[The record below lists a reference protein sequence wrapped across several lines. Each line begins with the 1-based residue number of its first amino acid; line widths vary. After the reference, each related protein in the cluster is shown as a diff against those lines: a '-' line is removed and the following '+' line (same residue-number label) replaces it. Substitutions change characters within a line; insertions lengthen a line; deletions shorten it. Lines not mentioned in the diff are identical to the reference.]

1 MPNLWIIF
9 TTGLLAGGLT
19 CMAVQGGLLATT
31 IVQQTGKGKVW
42 PIASFLAAKLVAYAL
57 LGALLGWLG
66 SLIQFSL
73 RLQATLTIAVAIF
86 MIGTALALLNVHPV
100 FRYFILQPPA
110 VLRRLIRRNARA
122 SSLFAPALL
131 GAFTIFIPCGT
142 TQAMM
147 ALAIA
152 SGNPV
157 WGSLILA
164 TFVLGTSPLFFFAG
178 YSMEWIKGLLADRFA
193 PVAATV
199 IVGLAV
205 WNINGGAVLL
215 GSPVSIQSVAR
226 EFYCT
231 VTFCDTSVNAATR
244 SATDVVNITIQSN
257 GYTVDNPVIPAGRK
271 VRIKLA
277 NMSGG
282 GCTQAF
288 TIPKYGIQK
297 VVPLGGTD
305 EFEFIAPKEPG
316 ELAFMC
322 SMGMFG
328 GRLYI
333 Q

>member
-1 MPNLWIIF
+1 
-9 TTGLLAGGLT
+9 
-19 CMAVQGGLLATT
+19 MAVQGGLLATT
-31 IVQQTGKGKVW
+31 IAGEDKGDGGDRESKGKIGAVL
-42 PIASFLAAKLVAYAL
+42 SFLAAKLIAYTL
-57 LGALLGWLG
+57 LGSLLGWLG

-73 RLQATLTIAVAIF
+73 RLQATLTIFVAIF

-100 FRYFILQPPA
+100 FRFFIIETPPFF
-110 VLRRLIRRNARA
+110 RRLVRKSAKSAN
-122 SSLFAPALL
+122 LFAPAIL

-152 SGNPV
+152 SGNPL

-178 YSMEWIKGLLADRFA
+178 YSMEWIKGVLADRFA

-199 IVGLAV
+199 IIGLAV
-205 WNINGGAVLL
+205 WNINGGVVLL

-231 VTFCDTSVNAATR
+231 VTFCDMPVNAATR
-244 SATDVVNITIQSN
+244 AATDVVNITIQSN
-257 GYTVDNPVIPAGRK
+257 GYTVDNPVIPAGRR
-271 VRIKLA
+271 VRIKLS

-297 VVPLGGTD
+297 VVRLGESQ
-305 EFEFIAPKEPG
+305 EFEFVAPKEPG
-316 ELAFMC
+316 ELAFSC
-322 SMGMFG
+322 SMGMYG
-328 GRLYI
+328 GKLFVVGG
-333 Q
+333 